1 MYSKHA
7 LYVDP
12 LGNINSDIKNN
23 INADIKYNNN
33 IGNYKKNKDT
43 IDKRV
48 DDSLKKRTSNKL
60 LLSIW
65 SFSAAI
71 FILVL
76 MVLIRNINS

>member
-12 LGNINSDIKNN
+12 LGTINSDIK
-23 INADIKYNNN
+23 INNN
-33 IGNYKKNKDT
+33 IGGYKKNKDT

-48 DDSLKKRTSNKL
+48 DDSLKKRSSNKL

-65 SFSAAI
+65 SFNAAI

-76 MVLIRNINS
+76 MVLIRNMNS

>member
-12 LGNINSDIKNN
+12 LGNINRDIKNN
-23 INADIKYNNN
+23 INRDIKNN
-33 IGNYKKNKDT
+33 IGSYKKNKDT

-48 DDSLKKRTSNKL
+48 DDSLKKRSSNKL

>member
-7 LYVDP
+7 YYVNP
-12 LGNINSDIKNN
+12 LGNINSDIKL
-23 INADIKYNNN
+23 YN
-33 IGNYKKNKDT
+33 IGSYKKNKDT
-43 IDKRV
+43 INKRV
-48 DDSLKKRTSNKL
+48 NDSLKKRSSNKL